1 MIPAVPR
8 LGSLPSRWRL
18 QSIPIC
24 AIMLGSMMTALPII
38 SQSPSMPPFG
48 LLILLAWRL
57 LHPEMLPLWIG
68 APLGAFDDVMSGQP
82 IGTAVFLWSLMLIC
96 IEVIDQRIFWRDY
109 WHDWLMVVGALV
121 LCIGGALLMAHIAGS
136 RTPPQLIVPQII
148 WSALT
153 YPLIVRLIARLD
165 RWRIMA

>member
-1 MIPAVPR
+1 M
-8 LGSLPSRWRL
+8 PSRWRL
-18 QSIPIC
+18 QSIPILSV
-24 AIMLGSMMTALPII
+24 MLGSMMTALPII

-57 LHPEMLPLWIG
+57 LHPELLPLWIG
-68 APLGAFDDVMSGQP
+68 APLGAFDDISSGHP
-82 IGTAVFLWSLMLIC
+82 VGTAIFLWSLTLLA
-96 IEVIDQRIFWRDY
+96 IEFIDQRIFWRDY
-109 WHDWLMVVGALV
+109 WHDWLMVLGALM
-121 LCIGGALLMAHIAGS
+121 LCIGGALVIARIAGS
-136 RTPPQLIVPQII
+136 HVPAMLIVPQII